1 MESGPVVTK
10 GRRRSTDVR
19 RRARPVVIT
28 NAEQSQDDQ
37 LHYREVRYLL
47 MMSVRAVCLVA
58 AAVLA
63 AVHAPLL
70 WLWIPICLFGMIA
83 VPWLAVILANDRP
96 RRRRTSAPPP
106 PHRPADELPAPL
118 AIDPVRIIDAEQ

>member
-1 MESGPVVTK
+1 L
-10 GRRRSTDVR
+10 
-19 RRARPVVIT
+19 IT

-47 MMSVRAVCLVA
+47 MMSFRAVCLVA

-70 WLWIPICLFGMIA
+70 WLWLAICVDGMVVI
-83 VPWLAVILANDRP
+83 PWLAVILANDRP
-96 RRRRTSAPPP
+96 RPRRRSGPPPP
-106 PHRPADELPAPL
+106 PHQPADELPAPL
-118 AIDPVRIIDAEQ
+118 AIDPVRIIDADQ

>member
-1 MESGPVVTK
+1 M
-10 GRRRSTDVR
+10 RRK
-19 RRARPVVIT
+19 ARPVLIT

-47 MMSVRAVCLVA
+47 MMSLRAVCLVA

-83 VPWLAVILANDRP
+83 IPWLAVILANDRP
-96 RRRRTSAPPP
+96 RRRRSGPPP
-106 PHRPADELPAPL
+106 APHQAADELPAPL
-118 AIDPVRIIDAEQ
+118 AIDPVRIIDADQ

>member
-1 MESGPVVTK
+1 
-10 GRRRSTDVR
+10 VR
-19 RRARPVVIT
+19 RKARPVLIT

-37 LHYREVRYLL
+37 LHHREVRYLL
-47 MMSVRAVCLVA
+47 MMSFRAVCLVA

-63 AVHAPLL
+63 GVHAPLL

-96 RRRRTSAPPP
+96 RPRRTSPPPP
-106 PHRPADELPAPL
+106 PHQAADELPAPV
-118 AIDPVRIIDAEQ
+118 AIDPVRIIDADE

>member
-1 MESGPVVTK
+1 MESGPVVK
-10 GRRRSTDVR
+10 MGRRRSTDVR

-96 RRRRTSAPPP
+96 RPRRASPPPP